1 MNAIPCSGLTG
12 DTPPAPGYAEL
23 KAELLSLIDELA
35 ESLPS
40 ALRPALALRDKL
52 QAGHFDVL
60 TVGQF
65 KRGKTSLINA
75 LLGESLLPA
84 AAVPLTSVVTIL
96 AYGETHRITV
106 HPLDGGRFDI
116 PPEALAD
123 YVTEPGNPGNAKGVR
138 EVLIQTPSPL
148 LRNGVRIVDTPG
160 VGSVFRHNTDTA
172 YARLPQCDAALF
184 VLSADQ
190 PASEAEL
197 EFLHEVRKY
206 AGRIFFLLNKIDIL
220 LETDTAEIERF
231 SRRALAEAV
240 GADVRLFPV
249 SAAQAL
255 AGKAA
260 DDPARLEAS
269 RLPVFAEALERFL
282 MEEKGALLLDAAA
295 SGLARVIARTRLQ
308 TELERNALTL
318 PIAELDQK
326 IARFAARRTQAER
339 ELQRLEGRLRQEFRL
354 LSDGLFTGD
363 LEHRLED
370 LNSSLGRRFD
380 GLVLGQD
387 HQTPKDFDE
396 RLEAFIREEVAE
408 AFSGWRDAVERKGG
422 AAVADIAEEFNR
434 GIDETI
440 ADLQRFASGLFLLSA
455 PTADPEPIWPERSP
469 TGLRTADEPV
479 GLELLAEQALKRA
492 PGLVAP
498 RFRKFKGLA
507 ERWARHGIVR
517 RRRRQLA
524 EAVEML
530 AGRTRSGFRRRLEA
544 TRDELSASLRRRLEG
559 VADGLEQALAR
570 AASERSRASGEAD
583 PQLQRLEAQLALMDG
598 LGARIQAFR
607 SRAAA
612 QSRP

>member
-1 MNAIPCSGLTG
+1 MNAIPCSGVAGGTLPT
-12 DTPPAPGYAEL
+12 AGYADL
-23 KAELLSLIDELA
+23 KSELLSLIDEVA
-35 ESLPS
+35 ENFPG
-40 ALRPALALRDKL
+40 ALRPALVLRDKL

-65 KRGKTSLINA
+65 KRGKTSVINA
-75 LLGESLLPA
+75 LLGETLLPT
-84 AAVPLTSVVTIL
+84 AAVPLTSVVTVL
-96 AYGETHRITV
+96 AYGETQRISV
-106 HPLDGGRFDI
+106 HPLDGRPFDI

-123 YVTEPGNPGNAKGVR
+123 YVTEPGNPGNAKGVM
-138 EVLIQTPSPL
+138 EVQIRTPSPL

-220 LETDTAEIERF
+220 GEADTAEIERF
-231 SRRALAEAV
+231 SRRVLAEAV
-240 GADVRLFPV
+240 GQDIRLFPV

-295 SGLARVIARTRLQ
+295 SGLARLTARIRLE
-308 TELERNALTL
+308 TELERNSLAL
-318 PIAELDQK
+318 PIAELDEK
-326 IARFAARRTQAER
+326 IARFAARRTQAEH
-339 ELQRLEGRLRQEFRL
+339 ELERLEGRLWQEFRL
-354 LSDGLFTGD
+354 LCEGLFAGG

-380 GLVLGQD
+380 GLVLGED
-387 HQTPKDFDE
+387 HQTPKDFDK
-396 RLEAFIREEVAE
+396 RLETFIREEVPE
-408 AFSGWRDAVERKGG
+408 AFSGWRDAVERQGS
-422 AAVADIAEEFNR
+422 AAVAEIAEEFNR

-440 ADLQRFASGLFLLSA
+440 ADLQRFASGLFRLPA
-455 PTADPEPIWPERSP
+455 PAAAPETRWPERSP
-469 TGLRTADEPV
+469 AGFRTADEPG

-492 PGLVAP
+492 PALVAP
-498 RFRKFKGLA
+498 RFRTLKALA
-507 ERWARHGIVR
+507 ERWARYGIVR

-524 EAVEML
+524 EAEEML
-530 AGRTRSGFRRRLEA
+530 AGRIRSGFRRRLEKA
-544 TRDELSASLRRRLEG
+544 RDQLSASLRQRLKG

-570 AASERSRASGEAD
+570 AASERSRASGETG
-583 PQLQRLEAQLALMDG
+583 PQLQRLEAQLALLNG
-598 LGARIQAFR
+598 LDARIQAFR
-607 SRAAA
+607 SRATA
-612 QSRP
+612 QSRL

>member
-1 MNAIPCSGLTG
+1 MNAIPRSGVAG
-12 DTPPAPGYAEL
+12 DTPAADGYADL

-35 ESLPS
+35 ENFPG

-75 LLGESLLPA
+75 LLGESLLPT

-96 AYGETHRITV
+96 TYGETHRVTV
-106 HPLDGGRFDI
+106 HPLDGGPFDI

-123 YVTEPGNPGNAKGVR
+123 YVTEPGNPGNGKGVR
-138 EVLIQTPSPL
+138 EVLIRTPSPL

-190 PASEAEL
+190 PVSEAEL
-197 EFLHEVRKY
+197 EFLHEVRNY

-220 LETDTAEIERF
+220 READTAEVERF

-240 GADVRLFPV
+240 DADVRLFPV
-249 SAAQAL
+249 SAAEAL
-255 AGKAA
+255 GGEAA

-295 SGLARVIARTRLQ
+295 SGLARLIGRIRME
-308 TELERNALTL
+308 TELERRSLTL
-318 PIAELDQK
+318 PIAELDEK
-326 IARFAARRTQAER
+326 IARFAARRAQAER
-339 ELQRLEGRLRQEFRL
+339 ELRRLDGRLRQEFRL
-354 LSDGLFTGD
+354 LADGIFAGD
-363 LEHRLED
+363 PERRLEE
-370 LNSSLGRRFD
+370 LSSRLGRRFD
-380 GLVLGQD
+380 GLVLDQD
-387 HQTPKDFDE
+387 HRTPKDFDE
-396 RLEAFIREEVAE
+396 RLETFIREEVAE
-408 AFSGWRDAVERKGG
+408 AFSDWRDALERQGG
-422 AAVADIAEEFNR
+422 AAVAEIAEEFNR

-440 ADLQRFASGLFLLSA
+440 ADLQRFAGGLFQLSA

-469 TGLRTADEPV
+469 SGFRTADEPV

-492 PGLVAP
+492 PDLVAP
-498 RFRKFKGLA
+498 RFRKFKALA

-530 AGRTRSGFRRRLEA
+530 AGRIRSGFRRHLEEA
-544 TRDELSASLRRRLEG
+544 REELSASLRQRLAN

-570 AASERSRASGEAD
+570 GAAERSQASGEAA
-583 PQLQRLEAQLALMDG
+583 PQLQRLEAQMALLDG
-598 LGARIQAFR
+598 FDERIQAFR
-607 SRAAA
+607 MRAAA
-612 QSRP
+612 QART